1 MALHISKV
9 GFSYGSVRALDD
21 VSFEL
26 GSGVT
31 ALLGVNG
38 AGKSTLLSV
47 CAGILP
53 PGTGTA
59 TVSSR
64 SLYARGERRVAL
76 RSIAFMPQHVVFPA
90 VLTAH
95 DVVAYFGW
103 LKGLSGGR
111 ADQRAR
117 ECLIAVGL
125 ETVMHRKCGTL
136 SGGMT
141 RRVAL
146 AQALV
151 SQPEVLLLDEPS
163 TGLDPEQRRGMVE
176 LIRGLTG
183 TVLMSSHVVEDVA
196 DLAHSVMVLDGGRL
210 VFTGT
215 NAEFTAGIPDDGG
228 RSPVEAGFFRAI
240 GREAGT

>member
-1 MALHISKV
+1 MTLRVSDACV
-9 GFSYGSVRALDD
+9 SYGSTTALQG
-21 VSFEL
+21 VSFDL
-26 GSGVT
+26 GSGVA

-47 CAGILP
+47 CAGLLA

-59 TVSSR
+59 RVLSR

-76 RSIAFMPQHVVFPA
+76 RSVAFMPQHVSFPS

-95 DVVAYFGW
+95 DVVAYAGW
-103 LKGLSGGR
+103 LKGLKGSR
-111 ADQRAR
+111 AAERAR
-117 ECLIAVGL
+117 ECLAAVGL
-125 ETVMHRKCGTL
+125 EAMTNRRCGTL

-141 RRVAL
+141 RRIAL

-151 SQPEVLLLDEPS
+151 SDPDVLLLDEPS

-176 LIRGLTG
+176 LIRSLGT

-196 DLAHSVMVLDGGRL
+196 DLADRVLVLDGGRL
-210 VFTGT
+210 VLDGDLADLTSGLR
-215 NAEFTAGIPDDGG
+215 DDGR
-228 RSPVEAGFFRAI
+228 RSAVEAGFLRAI
-240 GREAGT
+240 GREVES